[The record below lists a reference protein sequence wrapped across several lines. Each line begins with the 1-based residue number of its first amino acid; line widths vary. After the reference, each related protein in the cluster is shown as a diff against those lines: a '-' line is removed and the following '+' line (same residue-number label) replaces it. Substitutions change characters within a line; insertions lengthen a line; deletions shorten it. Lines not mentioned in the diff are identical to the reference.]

1 MLKLSSYNASVMF
14 VMARPTKGNS
24 IVNVY
29 SQLWKI
35 FIRLYMMSDKRFF
48 TTAMNAFSI
57 SSYNFGTPVNVR
69 LTVSPLSVRFSGRVI
84 IAKPRF
90 AKNRCIRDI
99 RTFFTAVESFAKK
112 IRVEIKTFTTSFT
125 VNIFTLF
132 GHQSEYNKLKG
143 VNQ

>member
-35 FIRLYMMSDKRFF
+35 FIRLYMMSYKSFF
-48 TTAMNAFSI
+48 TTTNLTNFITLNYMITPINVIFS
-57 SSYNFGTPVNVR
+57 
-69 LTVSPLSVRFSGRVI
+69 VSPLSVRFSGRVI
-84 IAKPRF
+84 ITQTIFTESRGV
-90 AKNRCIRDI
+90 RYVC
-99 RTFFTAVESFAKK
+99 TFFTTIKSFAEKVRIK
-112 IRVEIKTFTTSFT
+112 IKHFTAPLAFS
-125 VNIFTLF
+125 IFTLF

>member
-84 IAKPRF
+84 ITQTIFTESRGV
-90 AKNRCIRDI
+90 RYVC
-99 RTFFTAVESFAKK
+99 TFFTTIPLLIPMSWAFLAYYK
-112 IRVEIKTFTTSFT
+112 
-125 VNIFTLF
+125 
-132 GHQSEYNKLKG
+132 
-143 VNQ
+143 

>member
-35 FIRLYMMSDKRFF
+35 FIRLYMI
-48 TTAMNAFSI
+48 TPINVIFS
-57 SSYNFGTPVNVR
+57 
-69 LTVSPLSVRFSGRVI
+69 VSPLSVRFSGRVI
-84 IAKPRF
+84 ITQTIFTESRGV
-90 AKNRCIRDI
+90 RYVC
-99 RTFFTAVESFAKK
+99 TFFTTIKSFAEKVRIK
-112 IRVEIKTFTTSFT
+112 IKHFTAPLAFS
-125 VNIFTLF
+125 IFTLF

>member
-84 IAKPRF
+84 ITQTIFTESRGV
-90 AKNRCIRDI
+90 RYVC
-99 RTFFTAVESFAKK
+99 TFFTTIKSFAEKVRIK
-112 IRVEIKTFTTSFT
+112 IKHFTAPLAFS
-125 VNIFTLF
+125 IFTLF